1 MPRRSASSSSATLP
15 PGASRTSA
23 LPESAERPEYRVEAL
38 AKGLRILSLFNEQ
51 RPSWRVS
58 DLAAAAGLPMP
69 TVYRVV
75 MTLAS
80 EGYLDHLPNGDYRPG
95 VRTLTL
101 GTAALRS
108 LDLVAIATP
117 KLTELGERTGET
129 VNLAVLSGD
138 RVLYLIRLR
147 NSDLVTA
154 NIQVGSTLPAVH
166 TSIGKL
172 LLAHLDE
179 ADLQSRITD
188 ASFAANSGPN
198 AKVSLAELR
207 DELRTIREQGWA
219 MQDEELAY
227 GLRSVAAPIIAPVGY
242 DTGLDDRCR
251 EIAILVVAA
260 HWRSDFEWYAHEA
273 VGRAAGLGDGE
284 LAALRDGRHAELA
297 GRESVVARTAAAL
310 VVRGD
315 LDDDE

>member
-1 MPRRSASSSSATLP
+1 MPRRTASSSSAALRP
-15 PGASRTSA
+15 PAGARVE
-23 LPESAERPEYRVEAL
+23 PEERPEYRVEAL
-38 AKGLRILSLFNEQ
+38 AKGLRILSLFDEQ
-51 RPSWRVS
+51 RPTWRVS

-108 LDLVAIATP
+108 LDLVAIAMP
-117 KLTELGERTGET
+117 KLTELGEQTGET

-172 LLAHLDE
+172 LLAYLDE
-179 ADLQSRITD
+179 ADVAARITD
-188 ASFAANSGPN
+188 GSFSANSGPN
-198 AKVSLAELR
+198 AKVSLAELDEDLRAIR
-207 DELRTIREQGWA
+207 DQGWA

-227 GLRSVAAPIIAPVGY
+227 GLRSVAAPITSP
-242 DTGLDDRCR
+242 
-251 EIAILVVAA
+251 
-260 HWRSDFEWYAHEA
+260 
-273 VGRAAGLGDGE
+273 
-284 LAALRDGRHAELA
+284 DGRVLA
-297 GRESVVARTAAAL
+297 GVNVAVQARDWSTQRIIRELRPGVLATCAEISGLLSDTTAGAL
-310 VVRGD
+310 
-315 LDDDE
+315 